1 MKIEELEKQIENE
14 ARTDYD
20 WKDVLN
26 IIDYVKDILVE
37 VANED

>member
-14 ARTDYD
+14 ARADYD

-37 VANED
+37 VTNED